1 LVIHAAGARPTHW
14 DPGISNVPRDPP
26 DSQPAVASRELGG
39 DLDEDAAG
47 AGIHVVRVL
56 HRDGDV
62 PVAAAA
68 ELLDGATEEID
79 S

>member
-1 LVIHAAGARPTHW
+1 MGARLAEQ
-14 DPGISNVPRDPP
+14 DRGVSNIRGDPP
-26 DSQPAVASRELGG
+26 NCQPAVASREPRSDLG
-39 DLDEDAAG
+39 EDATG

-62 PVAAAA
+62 SVAATA
-68 ELLDGATEEID
+68 ELLDGAAQQIH

>member
-1 LVIHAAGARPTHW
+1 LLIYAVGARLAER
-14 DPGISNVPRDPP
+14 DRGVSNIPGDPP
-26 DSQPAVASRELGG
+26 NRQTAVASREPPG
-39 DLDEDAAG
+39 DLGEDATG

-62 PVAAAA
+62 PVTAAA
-68 ELLDGATEEID
+68 ELLDGAAEQIY